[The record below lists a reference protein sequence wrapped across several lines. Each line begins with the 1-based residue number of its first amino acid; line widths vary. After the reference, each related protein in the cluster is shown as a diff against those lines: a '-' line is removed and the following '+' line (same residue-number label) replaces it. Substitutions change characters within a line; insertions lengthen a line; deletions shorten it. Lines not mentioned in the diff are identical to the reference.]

1 VVHFLIVH
9 FQTIHIYEMAGL
21 VFLLLLMECAIPRK
35 PAANTLRLRWF
46 GHFSILILGM
56 FISGLAIPM
65 FGYGWA
71 SYCAERGW
79 GLLNHIALPGWIN
92 VLISFLAFD
101 LVLFV
106 RHWLDHH
113 SSLLWRLHR
122 LHHTDDDVDVTTTLR
137 FHPIDMILTVSLDA
151 GLTAVL
157 GVPPLAVVIYRLIST
172 IVAYT
177 SHANVKLPPGFER
190 FLQNIVNTP
199 NLHRTHHSIRLEESM
214 TNYGGTLTLWDRLF
228 GTHLPGPEGG
238 HDQLQFGVSE
248 FKERKHQ
255 ALHWMLAQPFLSQPS
270 FVPGEEPAMASSPD
284 LKSA

>member
-1 VVHFLIVH
+1 VVHFLIAH
-9 FQTIHIYEMAGL
+9 FQPIHIYEMAGL
-21 VFLLLLMECAIPRK
+21 VFLLSLMECVMPRK
-35 PAANTLRLRWF
+35 SAADTLRLRWF
-46 GHFSILILGM
+46 GHFSILLLGM

-79 GLLNHIALPGWIN
+79 GLLHYLTLPGWIN
-92 VLISFLAFD
+92 VFISFLAFD

-151 GLTAVL
+151 SLTAVL
-157 GVPPLAVVIYRLIST
+157 GVPPLAVVTYRLIST
-172 IVAYT
+172 VVAYT
-177 SHANVKLPPGFER
+177 SHANVKLPVGFER
-190 FLQNIVNTP
+190 FLQNIVSTP
-199 NLHRTHHSIRLEESM
+199 SWHRTHHSVRLEESM

-228 GTHLPGPEGG
+228 GTYLSGPEGG
-238 HDQLQFGVSE
+238 PDKLQFGVSE
-248 FKERKHQ
+248 FTERKHQ
-255 ALHWMLAQPFLSQPS
+255 SLHWMLAQPFLSQS
-270 FVPGEEPAMASSPD
+270 TIVPPEDPAITFSRD
-284 LKSA
+284 IKSA